1 MKKLAFLNS
10 ALALTAGLMIFSGA
24 MPAKADA
31 GAAFCLNTYGTSGL
45 GGCNYYTL
53 AQCQS
58 ASRGI
63 GGSCVANS
71 LATFA
76 RQRGRLARQ

>member
-1 MKKLAFLNS
+1 MKRLAFLNS
-10 ALALTAGLMIFSGA
+10 VFAMTVGLMIVSGA
-24 MPAKADA
+24 TPAKADV
-31 GAAFCLNTYGTSGL
+31 GAAFCLNNYGTT
-45 GGCNYYTL
+45 GGVGECNYYTL
-53 AQCQS
+53 AQCQA

-76 RQRGRLARQ
+76 RQRGRLAR

>member
-1 MKKLAFLNS
+1 MKQLAFLNS
-10 ALALTAGLMIFSGA
+10 VLAMTVGLMIVSGT

-31 GAAFCLNTYGTSGL
+31 GAAFCLTTYGTSGL
-45 GGCNYYTL
+45 SGCNYYTL
-53 AQCQS
+53 AQCQAA
-58 ASRGI
+58 ASGG

-76 RQRGRLARQ
+76 RQRGRLAR